1 LPDSTDINVAQTDL
15 EWADKIAG
23 GDEQAFKLLYDRHAP
38 GIYRLCLRFLN
49 NSSEA
54 EDAVQDIFIKIH
66 RSINRYHGQARLST
80 WLFRLAVNHCLNQQ
94 RNLNKIRWLSLD
106 FSGKRELVSLEH
118 EHNPQQRLEQSE
130 TEKIVQQA
138 IRALPARQRLA
149 LILCRYELKSYQEIA
164 QVMECSVSAVES
176 CLHHAKKNLAISLKK
191 ILDQ

>member
-1 LPDSTDINVAQTDL
+1 MPDSTDINAVQADL
-15 EWADKIAG
+15 EWAGKIAG

-54 EDAVQDIFIKIH
+54 EDAVQEIFIKIH
-66 RSINRYHGQARLST
+66 HSISRYRGQARLST

-94 RNLNKIRWLSLD
+94 RNLNKRRWLSLD
-106 FSGKRELVSLEH
+106 FSGEQELISLEH
-118 EHNPQQRLEQSE
+118 EPNPQQKMEQSE

-138 IRALPARQRLA
+138 IQALPARQRLA

-164 QVMECSVSAVES
+164 QVMECSIPAVES

-191 ILDQ
+191 LLNQ